1 MDPVTAENQ
10 KRRGIA
16 SPLKLEN
23 RLSAVGGGADRSKQ
37 PYDSQINELKQHIL
51 RLESQLKLSEQRSL
65 EMLKKMNF
73 SISHQNGGYIEAA
86 NGSSKGF

>member
-1 MDPVTAENQ
+1 VDPVTAENQ

-16 SPLKLEN
+16 SPLKLEQ
-23 RLSAVGGGADRSKQ
+23 RLSAVGGGPDSSKQ

-73 SISHQNGGYIEAA
+73 SISH
-86 NGSSKGF
+86 